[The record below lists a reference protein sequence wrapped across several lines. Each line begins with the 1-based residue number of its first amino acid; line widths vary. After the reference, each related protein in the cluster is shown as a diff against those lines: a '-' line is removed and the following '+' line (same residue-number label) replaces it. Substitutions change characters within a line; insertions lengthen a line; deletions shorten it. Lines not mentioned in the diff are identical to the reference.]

1 MATSAEI
8 ITAGLD
14 RIESGLEALSL
25 KQKEHADEILMLKQR
40 GIPMDNGGISA
51 PEHKKFQTVNGVE
64 VKHFARD
71 EKLSKGTPAE
81 DWNLGAWVRDV
92 VTGTKAASSTA
103 VVPTGVSGSIID
115 RVRAKTVVVEAGAG
129 TILVDGNINAARL
142 TGDPTVIDHV
152 EANPDVTESD
162 ITFAAVDLSPKTLIC
177 SVPLTLEVVQDSPNL
192 DDLLNTALAGA
203 FGAKV
208 DTLAIAAVLADAAVP
223 TSSASQDCAT
233 WAGVLAAVTQA
244 LGVNQGLP
252 AAHISAVADYAARAG
267 QLASTAGSWL
277 GKPPALASMAELFT
291 TSLSTGTGI
300 FGDFAA
306 GLAIALR
313 QSLTVEVVRF
323 GKPGSGSHLLI
334 AHMRA
339 APVVLQPGRL
349 FVQKS
354 TVV

>member
-1 MATSAEI
+1 MDSVTEM
-8 ITAGLD
+8 LD
-14 RIESGLEALSL
+14 QIQDGIERKLGAFEL
-25 KQKEHADEILMLKQR
+25 KQKEHAEEILMLKQR
-40 GIPMDNGGISA
+40 GVQMDDGGNSA
-51 PEHKKFQTVNGVE
+51 PQHKRFQTVNGHE
-64 VKHFARD
+64 VKYFARD
-71 EKLSKGTPAE
+71 EKLSKATPAE

-142 TGDPTVIDHV
+142 TGDPTVIDHT
-152 EANPDVTESD
+152 EAAADVTESD
-162 ITFAAVDLSPKTLIC
+162 VSFAAVGLSPKTLIC
-177 SVPLTLEVVQDSPNL
+177 SVPLTLEVVADSPNL

-203 FGAKV
+203 FSAKV
-208 DTLAIAAVLADAAVP
+208 DTLAIAAILDDAAIP
-223 TSSASQDCAT
+223 TSSASQACGT
-233 WAGVLAAVTQA
+233 WAGVLLALTQQLTA
-244 LGVNQGLP
+244 NQDLP
-252 AAHISAVADYAARAG
+252 SAHISAVADFTARAG

-291 TSLSTGTGI
+291 TILTTGTAI
-300 FGDFAA
+300 SGDFAA

-313 QSLTVEVVRF
+313 QALTVEVVRF

-354 TVV
+354 SVV